1 MADLRASLPPSF
13 HTLFV
18 PSRILFFSKHSH
30 HNSNGIGSFAPKL
43 PSPKRRTRVPILGS
57 KLDSDSSSSSSD
69 FGIISTSEC
78 SDGSIVFRFGHARD
92 SEATTID
99 VEKDDNAATEGLVN
113 EHGKQSNESIGP
125 GSSSEKVKSHSK
137 RQGRRRSAQVSRE
150 VSSVLDQVN
159 DEQFNEFVEPDS
171 VVDQGASRTKRR
183 GRRYP
188 AKLSKEVTSVLD
200 RESSEVESV
209 TDSVSELSESVEE
222 AALDSKTS
230 DLSHSESSV
239 DEVSVNKVNDVVWTT
254 DTSSEVDVVQN
265 EEIHRDIEEST
276 ASIGGNKVIDVSD
289 NCASPAS
296 NEESSHVEVASLTT
310 PGEDSGTLIEVTNL
324 STMTQAETPL
334 DQEMGTSASDEDV
347 KMDKTETG
355 IALGCNVS
363 STTSEE
369 DASKTNTSNVAGA
382 SISEVVEVP
391 SITKTPIREETSRAG
406 FVLSSGAA
414 SLPHPSKGGEDAYFV
429 SCQSWLGVA
438 DGVGQWSL
446 EGSSAALYARELMD
460 NCARIV
466 ADCKGTPVKEPDE
479 VLIRSV
485 AETQSHGSS
494 TILVAYFDGQTFHVA
509 NIGDSGFIIIRGGAV
524 FQQSSPMVHE
534 FNFPVH
540 IERGDDPSKLIER
553 YRIGLDEGDVIVTAT
568 DGLFDNL
575 YQQEIASI
583 VSKSL
588 EAGLKPQDTAR
599 ILAKR
604 AQEVGRSSSSG
615 CPFAD
620 AAQAAGYVG
629 YAGGKL
635 DDVVVIVSLVQK
647 NSIS

>member
-1 MADLRASLPPSF
+1 M
-13 HTLFV
+13 
-18 PSRILFFSKHSH
+18 
-30 HNSNGIGSFAPKL
+30 G
-43 PSPKRRTRVPILGS
+43 
-57 KLDSDSSSSSSD
+57 
-69 FGIISTSEC
+69 FGGWAEC

-92 SEATTID
+92 SEATVATID

-125 GSSSEKVKSHSK
+125 GCSSEKVKSHSK

-355 IALGCNVS
+355 IAVCL
-363 STTSEE
+363 
-369 DASKTNTSNVAGA
+369 
-382 SISEVVEVP
+382 
-391 SITKTPIREETSRAG
+391 
-406 FVLSSGAA
+406 
-414 SLPHPSKGGEDAYFV
+414 
-429 SCQSWLGVA
+429 
-438 DGVGQWSL
+438 
-446 EGSSAALYARELMD
+446 
-460 NCARIV
+460 
-466 ADCKGTPVKEPDE
+466 
-479 VLIRSV
+479 
-485 AETQSHGSS
+485 
-494 TILVAYFDGQTFHVA
+494 
-509 NIGDSGFIIIRGGAV
+509 
-524 FQQSSPMVHE
+524 
-534 FNFPVH
+534 NF
-540 IERGDDPSKLIER
+540 
-553 YRIGLDEGDVIVTAT
+553 
-568 DGLFDNL
+568 
-575 YQQEIASI
+575 
-583 VSKSL
+583 
-588 EAGLKPQDTAR
+588 
-599 ILAKR
+599 
-604 AQEVGRSSSSG
+604 
-615 CPFAD
+615 
-620 AAQAAGYVG
+620 
-629 YAGGKL
+629 
-635 DDVVVIVSLVQK
+635 
-647 NSIS
+647 